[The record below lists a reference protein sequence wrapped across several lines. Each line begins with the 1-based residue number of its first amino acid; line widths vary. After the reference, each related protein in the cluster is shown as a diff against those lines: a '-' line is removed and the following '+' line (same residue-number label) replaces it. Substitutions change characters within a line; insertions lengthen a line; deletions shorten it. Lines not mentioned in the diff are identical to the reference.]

1 MVSPC
6 SRAHDGLVVVEDG
19 PVGDDE
25 ASGQLVPQVSLFQAV
40 CDVLEEV

>member
-19 PVGDDE
+19 TVGDDE
-25 ASGQLVPQVSLFQAV
+25 ASGRLVPQVSLFQVA
-40 CDVLEEV
+40 CYVLEEV